1 MILVFGGTTEG
12 RMAVEVLEE
21 GGSSYFYSTRDSRQ
35 EVKLTH
41 GIRLT
46 GGKDMGE
53 IVAFCRE
60 HGVRLLVDAAHPFA
74 VEVHQNICE
83 AARQLQLPVIRYER
97 IYEEHTDGIVWC
109 DDYDDAI
116 RRLEG
121 HGVDKLLA
129 LTGVQTMGKLLPYW
143 QNHECWFR
151 ILDRDASRKIAG
163 QYAGF
168 PEDHLV
174 YYEHEDTHELIGRL
188 HPHAILTKESGR
200 SGGFLEKEQAA
211 RMHRVPLFAIRR
223 PPYPAYNLLSTVDG
237 PNGLRREV
245 ERLLPTFY
253 PLHSGLTTGTC
264 ATAAAIAATLLLN
277 EGRKELPQEVS
288 VVLPN
293 GETIHV
299 PVQYGDGYASCFKDA
314 GDDPDVTNGIEVRAS
329 VQPSDHFQIVGG
341 DGIGRFTLPGFDFP
355 PGEPAINKGPREM
368 MRNNIK
374 ENVRVNIS
382 VPHGEE
388 IAQRTFNPRL
398 GIEGGI
404 SIIGVSGIVKPFS
417 EEAFIDSIHKC
428 MVVAKASGADRVV
441 INSGA
446 KSERFVR
453 ALYPT
458 LPRQAFVEYGNYI
471 GETLKMAD
479 ELGFTHVTLGVMLG
493 KAVKLAAGHLDT
505 HSRRATMDKQFIRQ
519 MLLEAGCDVD
529 ISDITLARELWERM
543 VPESIEAFA
552 DVVIRHCENHCC
564 PLLPNGSLTILL
576 IDDEGRIYQ
585 LRNRT

>member
-1 MILVFGGTTEG
+1 
-12 RMAVEVLEE
+12 MAVEVLEE

-46 GGKDMGE
+46 GGKDTGE

-60 HGVRLLVDAAHPFA
+60 HGVRLLVDATHPFA

-116 RRLEG
+116 RRLED

-163 QYAGF
+163 QYADF

-188 HPHAILTKESGR
+188 HPQAILTKESGR
-200 SGGFLEKEQAA
+200 SGGFLEKERAA

-245 ERLLPTFY
+245 ERLLPSFY

-277 EGRKELPQEVS
+277 EDRKELPQEVS

-329 VQPSDHFQIVGG
+329 VEPSDHFQIVGG
-341 DGIGRFTLPGFDFP
+341 DGVGRFTLPGFDFP

-374 ENVRVNIS
+374 ENVRVTIS

-417 EEAFIDSIHKC
+417 EEAFIESIRKC

-479 ELGFTHVTLGVMLG
+479 ELGFAHVTLGVMLG

-543 VPESIEAFA
+543 SPLSIEAFA
-552 DVVIRHCENHCC
+552 NVVIRHCEQHCC

>member
-1 MILVFGGTTEG
+1 
-12 RMAVEVLEE
+12 MAVEVLEE

-46 GGKDMGE
+46 GGKDTGE

-97 IYEEHTDGIVWC
+97 IYEEHTDDIVWC

-116 RRLEG
+116 RRLED

-200 SGGFLEKEQAA
+200 SGGFLEKERAA

-237 PNGLRREV
+237 PNGLRRAV
-245 ERLLPTFY
+245 ERLLPSFY

-277 EGRKELPQEVS
+277 EDRKELPQEVS

-329 VQPSDHFQIVGG
+329 VEPSDHFQIVGG
-341 DGIGRFTLPGFDFP
+341 DGVGRFTLPGFDFP

-374 ENVRVNIS
+374 ENVRVTIS

-479 ELGFTHVTLGVMLG
+479 ELGFAHVTLGVMLG

-543 VPESIEAFA
+543 SPESIEAFA
-552 DVVIRHCENHCC
+552 NVVIRHCEQHCC

>member
-1 MILVFGGTTEG
+1 
-12 RMAVEVLEE
+12 MAVEVLEE

-46 GGKDMGE
+46 GGKDTGE

-60 HGVRLLVDAAHPFA
+60 NGVRLLVDATHPFA

-200 SGGFLEKEQAA
+200 SGGFLEKERAA

-341 DGIGRFTLPGFDFP
+341 DGVGRFTLPGFDFP

-374 ENVRVNIS
+374 ENVRVTIS

-479 ELGFTHVTLGVMLG
+479 ELGFAHVTLGVMLG

-543 VPESIEAFA
+543 SPLSIEAFA
-552 DVVIRHCENHCC
+552 NVVIRHCEQHCC
-564 PLLPNGSLTILL
+564 PLLPKGSLTILL